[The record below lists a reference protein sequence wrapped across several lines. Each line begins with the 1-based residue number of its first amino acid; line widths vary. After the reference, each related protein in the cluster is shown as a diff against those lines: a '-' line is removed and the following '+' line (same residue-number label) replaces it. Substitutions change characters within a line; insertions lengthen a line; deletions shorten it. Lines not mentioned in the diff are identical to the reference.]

1 MFKSLDYN
9 MLYLKLL
16 KMYVLLSVLYT
27 CERGTDRERSC
38 AIQSSYNTQ
47 VYDFNLEKTAI
58 TWL

>member
-1 MFKSLDYN
+1 

-16 KMYVLLSVLYT
+16 KMYVLLSVLHT
-27 CERGTDRERSC
+27 CERGTDRERSY

-47 VYDFNLEKTAI
+47 VYDFNLEKTSI